1 MINQIIE
8 LAKRKKIIKQENM
21 ILENSYKTQ
30 NKEDKAI
37 KIIAKEFSDFFLR
50 LYNNLEKR

>member
-8 LAKRKKIIKQENM
+8 LAKRNRIIKQENM
-21 ILENSYKTQ
+21 ILENSFKAQ
-30 NKEDKAI
+30 NKEDKTI
-37 KIIAKEFSDFFLR
+37 KIITKEFSDFILR

>member
-8 LAKRKKIIKQENM
+8 LAKRNRIIKQENM
-21 ILENSYKTQ
+21 ILENSFKAQ
-30 NKEDKAI
+30 NKEDKTI
-37 KIIAKEFSDFFLR
+37 KIIAKEFSDFILR